1 MKTSLKDNHVFI
13 DSNEWVTDV
22 LEFQDACNNN
32 LYTIKKEVN
41 MISSSSSSE
50 IKEEKKQSQQ
60 DLKSQLLLIFV
71 EQNLELTN
79 VSKYVDKI
87 IYLFNDNP
95 ELSNNRSES
104 TTEVMKIVKKMYL
117 KGQAKRKLVQS
128 IMSVI
133 LHHNLMNS
141 TIFEREEV
149 ENWVKNE
156 AEDLITMLFNLAPNI
171 FKISTLRKIC
181 KCLFC

>member
-32 LYTIKKEVN
+32 LYTIKKEIN
-41 MISSSSSSE
+41 MSSSE
-50 IKEEKKQSQQ
+50 IKEEKKQFQK

-117 KGQAKRKLVQS
+117 KGKAKRKLVQS

-133 LHHNLMNS
+133 LHHKLMNA
-141 TIFEREEV
+141 TIFEREEI

-156 AEDLITMLFNLAPNI
+156 AEDLITMLFKLAPNI
-171 FKISTLRKIC
+171 FKITTIRKIC